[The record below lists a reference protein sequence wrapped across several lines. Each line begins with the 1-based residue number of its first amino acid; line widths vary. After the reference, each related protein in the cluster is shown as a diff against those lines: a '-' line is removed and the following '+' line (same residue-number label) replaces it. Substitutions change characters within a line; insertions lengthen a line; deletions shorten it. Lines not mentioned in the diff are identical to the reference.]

1 MSAALME
8 RRGLMGIGGGPQE
21 ISRNLVD
28 TPIVTIRKEDGRKF
42 INQYETLKEL
52 GKGSFGKVKLIKHT
66 ETGELFAL
74 KVFNKNVLRKKRMGT
89 RNMLQDVEHEIR
101 IMKQMDHPSCIKL
114 YEVLDSPDYHKLFLR
129 LEYCEGGHPIC
140 TENLPT
146 DPLPEAAARKY
157 FRGLLDGLDYIHSSN
172 IIHRDIKPENLLLTK
187 DGMIKLADFGTGQ
200 VLEDGNDLI
209 NKSAGTPAFT
219 APEACVEGD
228 FSGKGADIWAAGVT
242 LYLFVHGKCPFISN
256 NLVQIFQMIREDPI
270 EFSPT
275 LSHNCRDLL
284 EKILEK
290 DPKKRIQ
297 IPDIKNHEWLKED

>member
-1 MSAALME
+1 
-8 RRGLMGIGGGPQE
+8 MGIGTVPLVRAAPSEHCDVGGGPQE

-52 GKGSFGKVKLIKHT
+52 GKGSFGKVKLIKHA

-140 TENLPT
+140 TENLPVC
-146 DPLPEAAARKY
+146 Y
-157 FRGLLDGLDYIHSSN
+157 FL
-172 IIHRDIKPENLLLTK
+172 
-187 DGMIKLADFGTGQ
+187 
-200 VLEDGNDLI
+200 
-209 NKSAGTPAFT
+209 
-219 APEACVEGD
+219 
-228 FSGKGADIWAAGVT
+228 
-242 LYLFVHGKCPFISN
+242 
-256 NLVQIFQMIREDPI
+256 
-270 EFSPT
+270 
-275 LSHNCRDLL
+275 
-284 EKILEK
+284 
-290 DPKKRIQ
+290 
-297 IPDIKNHEWLKED
+297 